1 MSNKSNQTRTNTKTK
16 YRSIKN
22 RIKSSRVME
31 AKTKKIIKTVLF
43 VVFVPSIIVA
53 GYYGVSYGI
62 TKYKEYKKKKETD
75 LDKPENGK

>member
-1 MSNKSNQTRTNTKTK
+1 
-16 YRSIKN
+16 
-22 RIKSSRVME
+22 ME